1 MILLTFENL
10 YEIHKEIKKVDD
22 FRIVIS
28 KGTRIVGVKEV
39 STTTILTVSHAVSLR
54 DALETIWSE
63 IFGRDY
69 SEWMYINSYVPY
81 GCEDQEDFE
90 RVLEEE
96 PETFL
101 DMLYP
106 YPGEYYVD
114 RVYQNEQLIY
124 SYDA

>member
-1 MILLTFENL
+1 MILLAFENL
-10 YEIHKEIKKVDD
+10 YERYKEIKKVDE
-22 FRIVIS
+22 FRFVIS
-28 KGTRIVGVKEV
+28 KGVHIVDTKEI
-39 STTTILTVSHAVSLR
+39 STTTILVVRHAISLR
-54 DALETIWSE
+54 DALEVIWSE
-63 IFGRDY
+63 IFGRKY
-69 SEWMYINSYVPY
+69 SSWIYVNGYVPY
-81 GCEDQEDFE
+81 GFEDQEDLE

-114 RVYQNEQLIY
+114 KVYQNEQLIY

>member
-1 MILLTFENL
+1 MILLAFENL
-10 YEIHKEIKKVDD
+10 YERYKEIKKVDE
-22 FRIVIS
+22 FRFVIS
-28 KGTRIVGVKEV
+28 KGVHIVDTKEI
-39 STTTILTVSHAVSLR
+39 STTTILIVRHATSLR
-54 DALETIWSE
+54 DALEVIWSE
-63 IFGRDY
+63 IFGRKY
-69 SEWMYINSYVPY
+69 SSWIYVNGYVPY
-81 GCEDQEDFE
+81 GFEDQEDLE

-114 RVYQNEQLIY
+114 KVYQNEQLIY

>member
-1 MILLTFENL
+1 MILLALENL

-22 FRIVIS
+22 FRFVIS
-28 KGTRIVGVKEV
+28 KGTHIVDTKEILTV
-39 STTTILTVSHAVSLR
+39 TILTVSHAVSLR
-54 DALETIWSE
+54 DALEAIWSE
-63 IFGRDY
+63 IFGRKY
-69 SEWMYINSYVPY
+69 SVWIDAGNFVPY
-81 GCEDQEDFE
+81 GFEDQEDFE

-114 RVYQNEQLIY
+114 KVYQNEKLRY
-124 SYDA
+124 SYAS

>member
-10 YEIHKEIKKVDD
+10 YEIYKEIKKMDD

-54 DALETIWSE
+54 DALETVWRE

-69 SEWMYINSYVPY
+69 SEWIYINGYVPY

-114 RVYQNEQLIY
+114 KVYQHEKLRY
-124 SYDA
+124 SYNA

>member
-10 YEIHKEIKKVDD
+10 YEVHKEIKKVDD

-28 KGTRIVGVKEV
+28 KGTRIVGVKEI
-39 STTTILTVSHAVSLR
+39 STTTILTVSHAVSLK

-69 SEWMYINSYVPY
+69 SEWMYINGYVPY

-114 RVYQNEQLIY
+114 KVYQNEQLIY

>member
-69 SEWMYINSYVPY
+69 SEWIYINGYVPY

-114 RVYQNEQLIY
+114 KVYQNEQLIY

>member
-1 MILLTFENL
+1 MDE
-10 YEIHKEIKKVDD
+10 
-22 FRIVIS
+22 FRFVIS
-28 KGTRIVGVKEV
+28 KGTHIVDVKEI
-39 STTTILTVSHAVSLR
+39 STTTILTVRFATSLR
-54 DALETIWSE
+54 DALEVIWSE
-63 IFGRDY
+63 IFGRKY
-69 SEWMYINSYVPY
+69 SSWIYVNGYVPY
-81 GCEDQEDFE
+81 GFEDQEDLE

-114 RVYQNEQLIY
+114 KVYQNEQLIY

>member
-10 YEIHKEIKKVDD
+10 YEIYKEIKKVDD

-54 DALETIWSE
+54 DALETVWRE

-69 SEWMYINSYVPY
+69 SEWIYINGYVPY

-114 RVYQNEQLIY
+114 KVYQHEKLRY
-124 SYDA
+124 SYNA

>member
-1 MILLTFENL
+1 MILLTLENL
-10 YEIHKEIKKVDD
+10 YERYKEIKKVDE
-22 FRIVIS
+22 FRFVIS
-28 KGTRIVGVKEV
+28 KGVHIVDTKEI
-39 STTTILTVSHAVSLR
+39 STTTILVVRHAISLR
-54 DALETIWSE
+54 DALEVIWSE
-63 IFGRDY
+63 IFGRKY
-69 SEWMYINSYVPY
+69 SSWIYVNGYVPY
-81 GCEDQEDFE
+81 GFEDQEDLE

-114 RVYQNEQLIY
+114 KVYQNEQLIY

>member
-10 YEIHKEIKKVDD
+10 YEVHKEIKKVDD

-69 SEWMYINSYVPY
+69 SEWMYINGYVPY

-114 RVYQNEQLIY
+114 KVYQNEQLIY

>member
-1 MILLTFENL
+1 M
-10 YEIHKEIKKVDD
+10 DD

-28 KGTRIVGVKEV
+28 KGTHIVDTKEILTV
-39 STTTILTVSHAVSLR
+39 TILTVSHAVSLR
-54 DALETIWSE
+54 DALEVIWSE
-63 IFGRDY
+63 IFGRKY
-69 SEWMYINSYVPY
+69 SAWIDAGGYVPY
-81 GCEDQEDFE
+81 GFEDQEDFE

-114 RVYQNEQLIY
+114 KVYQNVQLIY
-124 SYDA
+124 SYDG

>member
-1 MILLTFENL
+1 MILLAFENL
-10 YEIHKEIKKVDD
+10 YERYKEIKKVDE
-22 FRIVIS
+22 FRFVIS
-28 KGTRIVGVKEV
+28 KGVHIVDTKEI
-39 STTTILTVSHAVSLR
+39 STTTILIVRHAISLR
-54 DALETIWSE
+54 DALEVIWSE
-63 IFGRDY
+63 IFGRKY
-69 SEWMYINSYVPY
+69 SSWIYVNGYVPY
-81 GCEDQEDFE
+81 GFEDQEDLE

-114 RVYQNEQLIY
+114 KVYQNEQLIY

>member
-54 DALETIWSE
+54 DALETVWRE

-69 SEWMYINSYVPY
+69 SEWIYINGYVPY

-114 RVYQNEQLIY
+114 RVYQHEKLRY
-124 SYDA
+124 SYNA

>member
-10 YEIHKEIKKVDD
+10 YEIHKEIKKVDN

-28 KGTRIVGVKEV
+28 KGTHLVGVKEV

-54 DALETIWSE
+54 DALETIWEE
-63 IFGRDY
+63 IFNKKY
-69 SEWMYINSYVPY
+69 SEWIKVGGYVPY
-81 GCEDQEDFE
+81 GFEDQEDLE

-101 DMLYP
+101 NMLYP
-106 YPGEYYVD
+106 YPGEYFVD
-114 RVYQNEQLIY
+114 KIYQNEHLIY
-124 SYDA
+124 SYDV

>member
-54 DALETIWSE
+54 DALETVWSE

-69 SEWMYINSYVPY
+69 SEWMYINGYVPY
-81 GCEDQEDFE
+81 ECEDQEDFE

-114 RVYQNEQLIY
+114 KVYQNEQLIY

>member
-1 MILLTFENL
+1 MILLALENL
-10 YEIHKEIKKVDD
+10 YKMHKEIRKVDD
-22 FRIVIS
+22 FRFVIS
-28 KGTRIVGVKEV
+28 KGTHIVDTKEILKV
-39 STTTILTVSHAVSLR
+39 TILTVSHAVSLR
-54 DALETIWSE
+54 DALEAIWSE
-63 IFGRDY
+63 IFGRKY
-69 SEWMYINSYVPY
+69 SVWIDAGDFVPY
-81 GCEDQEDFE
+81 GFEDQEDFE

-114 RVYQNEQLIY
+114 KVYQNEQLIY

>member
-28 KGTRIVGVKEV
+28 KGTRIVDVKEI
-39 STTTILTVSHAVSLR
+39 STVTILTVSHAVSLR
-54 DALETIWSE
+54 DALETVWSE
-63 IFGRDY
+63 IFGREY
-69 SEWMYINSYVPY
+69 SEWMYINGYVPY

-114 RVYQNEQLIY
+114 KVYQNEQLIY

>member
-10 YEIHKEIKKVDD
+10 YEIHKEIKKVDN

-28 KGTRIVGVKEV
+28 KGIRIVGVKEV

-69 SEWMYINSYVPY
+69 SEWMYINGYVPY

-114 RVYQNEQLIY
+114 KVYQNEQLIY

>member
-1 MILLTFENL
+1 MPGIC
-10 YEIHKEIKKVDD
+10 
-22 FRIVIS
+22 
-28 KGTRIVGVKEV
+28 
-39 STTTILTVSHAVSLR
+39 
-54 DALETIWSE
+54 
-63 IFGRDY
+63 
-69 SEWMYINSYVPY
+69 SY
-81 GCEDQEDFE
+81 GFEDQEDFE

-114 RVYQNEQLIY
+114 KVYQNVQLIY

>member
-54 DALETIWSE
+54 DALETVWRE

-69 SEWMYINSYVPY
+69 SEWIYINGYVPY

-114 RVYQNEQLIY
+114 KVYQHEKLRY
-124 SYDA
+124 SYNA